1 MFDTLFATF
10 LIGLR
15 EGLEAA
21 LIVSILVAYLVK
33 SDRRRYLPHVWGG
46 VAAAIVLT
54 VIAWAVQYYG
64 TRELTPDGREL
75 FEAITSLL
83 AVAFVTWMIFWMRAA
98 ARRIAGEL
106 RAKLDQA
113 IKMGPVAVVTMA
125 FLAVVREGL
134 ETAVILQSQTTASQ
148 GGTASLS
155 AAVAGIAVAVAIG
168 AGIYYGA
175 VKINL
180 SRFFTWTGV
189 LLIFVAAGI
198 FKYGVHD
205 FQEVGMLPGLNT
217 FAFDISGWYAQDA
230 WYGNLLEGMFNLTAT
245 PSVVETIAWA
255 AYVVPTLVF
264 FLWPSAKKP
273 DPAPK
278 PAAGETAPAGSTPQ

>member
-15 EGLEAA
+15 EGLEAT

-33 SDRRRYLPHVWGG
+33 SDKRKYLPHVWGG
-46 VAAAIVLT
+46 VAAAVVIT
-54 VIAWAVQYYG
+54 VIAWAVQHYG

-75 FEAITSLL
+75 FEAITSIL
-83 AVAFVTWMIFWMRAA
+83 AVCFVTWMIFWMRKA

-106 RAKLDQA
+106 RAKLEQA

-125 FLAVVREGL
+125 FLAVIREGL
-134 ETAVILQSQTTASQ
+134 ETAVILETQTTASQ
-148 GGTASLS
+148 GGTEALL
-155 AAVAGIAVAVAIG
+155 AAIVGIAVSVAIG
-168 AGIYYGA
+168 VGIYYGA

-198 FKYGVHD
+198 FKYGIHD
-205 FQEVGMLPGLNT
+205 FQEVGALPGLNT
-217 FAFDISGWYAQDA
+217 FAFDISGWYAQDS
-230 WYGNLLEGMFNLTAT
+230 WYGNLLEGMFNITAT
-245 PSVVETIAWA
+245 PSVVETIAWV
-255 AYVVPTLVF
+255 AYVVPALTF
-264 FLWPSAKKP
+264 FLWPSGKKP
-273 DPAPK
+273 APAAAPK
-278 PAAGETAPAGSTPQ
+278 SEETASAS